1 MSEKIIDSICLF
13 NDLKDT
19 NLKMEDFKEILS
31 SYRKLENDYI
41 KTNQVDLL
49 KDLNKQKKVIFS
61 YLSDCKDISLKK
73 ANILANELEREFG
86 NFDEVDTLET
96 PKKDIQLV
104 KIAYKDGKWTVGT
117 KNLSED
123 LVIDNV
129 PQGIDNIVSLTDR
142 LDEQEAAYALNHAKV
157 AGKFT
162 IAALPYVRTDM
173 PDTAWSTRYMKEPTV
188 PLGPYEKSEDSVSTH
203 NMPVSRQFASEDEDL
218 VVGDKVETNDGNL
231 YEIVA
236 VSESELITSSNDVL
250 DKTLA
255 KGKLESGEW
264 KKVESAKDDLTAKEE
279 LQIKKLG
286 NSISDITEKMKEHQ
300 IKILAIKK
308 LSEEMVANLM
318 KLQEK
323 ELEEEADFIKKMEPK
338 IKRVLRRIDE
348 ITFKNEDCIKKLQV
362 LKVTINGI
370 KFTYNRGVEEYRKT
384 VVSVKQ
390 VEEILEEIRKYVSPR
405 YIKEY
410 EKLTAKLFKF
420 VSRSEDWGYQAD
432 EKDPLVQKEV
442 YKQMDTLRDQNLK
455 ASLNNEF
462 KEDAYNKLD
471 DLFVGGVIDFNQYNT
486 LTDYAELDGKAV
498 LAALKP
504 IEASLKK
511 TVKASVFDSIKNML
525 SDAFNAVK
533 EWISD
538 TVQLFTIQDKQITDI
553 NEKLDKILED

>member
-1 MSEKIIDSICLF
+1 MDYNINSVNFFE
-13 NDLKDT
+13 DLKNT
-19 NLKMEDFKEILS
+19 NIKMEDWKEIVS
-31 SYRKLENDYI
+31 SYKQLEAHYI
-41 KTNQVDLL
+41 KNNEADLL
-49 KDLNKQKKVIFS
+49 RDLNKQKKVILS
-61 YLSDCKDISLKK
+61 YLDTCYNVSIKK
-73 ANILANELEREFG
+73 LASMTSELEREFG
-86 NFDEVDTLET
+86 NLDEVDTFET
-96 PKKDIQLV
+96 PSKNINFI
-104 KIAYKDGKWTVGT
+104 KIAYKNGKWAVSA

-123 LVIDNV
+123 LEIKDI
-129 PQGIDNIVSLTDR
+129 PTGINNLVSLVDR
-142 LDEQEAAYALNHAKV
+142 LDEQEAAYALNHAKIV
-157 AGKFT
+157 GKFVL
-162 IAALPYVRTDM
+162 AALPYVRTDM
-173 PDTAWSTRYMKEPTV
+173 PDTAWTTRYMKEPTV

-203 NMPVSRQFASEDEDL
+203 NMPVSRQFAAEGDEIL
-218 VVGDKVETNDGNL
+218 LGDKIETNDGDV
-231 YEIVA
+231 YEIIA
-236 VSESELITSSNDVL
+236 VSENKIITSTNETI
-250 DKTLA
+250 DKMIA
-255 KGKLESGEW
+255 EGKLQSGEW
-264 KKVESAKDDLTAKEE
+264 KKIESAKDDLTAKEE
-279 LQIKKLG
+279 LQIKK
-286 NSISDITEKMKEHQ
+286 ISKGIEDVAEKMKEHQ

-390 VEEILEEIRKYVSPR
+390 VEDILEEIRKYVSPR

-420 VSRSEDWGYQAD
+420 VSRSEDWSYQAD

-442 YKQMDTLRDQNLK
+442 YKQMDILRDQNLK

-498 LAALKP
+498 LASLKP
-504 IEASLKK
+504 IEASLKRNI
-511 TVKASVFDSIKNML
+511 KAGFIDNIKNIL
-525 SDAFNAVK
+525 IDAFNTVK

-553 NEKLDKILED
+553 NEKLDKVLED